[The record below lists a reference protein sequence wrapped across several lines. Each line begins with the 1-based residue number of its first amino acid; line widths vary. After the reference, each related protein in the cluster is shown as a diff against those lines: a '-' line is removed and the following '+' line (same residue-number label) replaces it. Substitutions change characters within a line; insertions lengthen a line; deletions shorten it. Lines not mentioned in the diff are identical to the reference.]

1 MSVSTISAG
10 SADYGQI
17 AGGKR
22 IQSAADDASG
32 LAISQKLEKE
42 TGGLDAA
49 SSNIKDGIGVANVK
63 DGALSSIQDS
73 LQRIHELSLKASNG
87 LYGADE
93 KQMIQDEVDQLLQ
106 GIEQTAKGTSFNE
119 MKLLDGSMADMNIA
133 SNPDGTGMKIQ
144 MHDATLQALGLD
156 GYNVTGSFD
165 ISAVDNA
172 MKKVNDARS
181 NTGAITNAM
190 EHAYNY
196 NTNASLQL
204 TSARSRIED
213 LDMPQAISEKKK
225 EELLKNYQMGMMRR
239 KMNDDG
245 MVLKL
250 FR

>member
-10 SADYGQI
+10 PADYGQI
-17 AGGKR
+17 ASGKR
-22 IQSAADDASG
+22 IRSAADDASG

-49 SSNIKDGIGVANVK
+49 SSNIKDGISVANVK